1 MKAFAIILALV
12 LAIVGSNSVFT
23 VRENQYALLFTFG
36 AISRSDFEPG
46 LHFKIPVM
54 QTVRTFDKRLLTVDA
69 EPERYLT
76 SERKDVLVDFYAKW
90 KIADVGRFY
99 SSFQGDEVQAN
110 QRLLQIV
117 REPLRQAFQKRMLQ
131 EVVSSRGDLISEVV
145 KLSDEAARGL
155 GIQVV
160 DVRMIRID
168 LPENGEVLRSVFDRM
183 RTERQQVA
191 NNLRA
196 QGQEAAETIRSDADR
211 QARILLA
218 EAQRDAQKVRG
229 EGDAKAAEL
238 YAKAYGTDAEFY
250 AFHRSLEAYR
260 ESFRNKDGVIVLDK
274 DSEFFQYFGDA
285 ARR

>member
-1 MKAFAIILALV
+1 MKAIAIIVALV
-12 LAIVGSNSVFT
+12 LVVVGSNSVFT

-36 AISRSDFEPG
+36 AIARSDFQPG
-46 LHFKIPVM
+46 LHFKMPIA

-99 SSFQGDEVQAN
+99 SSFQGDEVQAK

-131 EVVSSRGDLISEVV
+131 EVVSSRGDLITEVV

-196 QGQEAAETIRSDADR
+196 EGQEAAETIRSDADR
-211 QARILLA
+211 QARVLLA

-238 YAKAYGTDAEFY
+238 YARAYGTDAEFY

>member
-1 MKAFAIILALV
+1 MKAIAIIVALV
-12 LAIVGSNSVFT
+12 LVVVGSNSVFT

-36 AISRSDFEPG
+36 AIARSDFQPG
-46 LHFKIPVM
+46 LHFKMPIA

-131 EVVSSRGDLISEVV
+131 EVVSSRGDLITEVV

-196 QGQEAAETIRSDADR
+196 EGQEAAETIRSDADR
-211 QARILLA
+211 QARVLLA

-238 YAKAYGTDAEFY
+238 YARAYGTDAEFY

>member
-1 MKAFAIILALV
+1 MKALAIIIALV

-36 AISRSDFEPG
+36 AIARSDFEPG
-46 LHFKIPVM
+46 LHFKLPIA

-131 EVVSSRGDLISEVV
+131 EVVSSRGDLITEVV

-168 LPENGEVLRSVFDRM
+168 LPEDGEVLRSVFDRM

-238 YAKAYGTDAEFY
+238 YARAYGTDAEFY